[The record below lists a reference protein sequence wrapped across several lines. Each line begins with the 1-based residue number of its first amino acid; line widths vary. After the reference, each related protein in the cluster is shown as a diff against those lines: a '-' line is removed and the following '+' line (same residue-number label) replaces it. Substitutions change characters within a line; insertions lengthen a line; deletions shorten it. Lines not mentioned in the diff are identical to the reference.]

1 MKAKLSLDS
10 CIKENVCLITHHP
23 FWAEPLGC
31 GTLISARYDL
41 LKKFCQ
47 NVYVLYIASA
57 NAPMPHAP
65 RPMPGGSLNVSGAF
79 KAEHISAIKEFLKNY
94 NIFTCYFSYD
104 HYGFLTEF
112 TECKNVVEIHD
123 VMHLREAQ
131 FNKFG
136 YDAPSKANKA
146 DEIKSLQ
153 RYDYVLSLNLNEV
166 EYLRKNGITNAR
178 YLPPNLPFNNEYTSS
193 DYDSF
198 GLIGSMAKP
207 NLDGFQS
214 LNIALTRSDKF
225 VLAGPIS
232 INKNVVSNV
241 GGSANKLGIV
251 ESPSLFYSVVGVA
264 LSPVRFGGGLKIKVF
279 EALSF
284 GKPVLATQH
293 SIDGFPQNIED
304 VVTVVDDITSWNLDT
319 IKTAFEIPNS
329 LIKDFFCQVSASNI
343 VWIFF
348 EKFYSCCCIH
358 TLVLCNESVSE

>member
-348 EKFYSCCCIH
+348 EKFYSCC
-358 TLVLCNESVSE
+358 

>member
-31 GTLISARYDL
+31 GTLIRARYDL

-47 NVYVLYIASA
+47 NVYVLYITSS
-57 NAPMPHAP
+57 NSKCPL
-65 RPMPGGSLNVSGAF
+65 PGGSLNLSGAF
-79 KAEHISAIKEFLKNY
+79 KAEHISAIKEFLKNH
-94 NIFTCYFSYD
+94 NISTCYFSYD
-104 HYGFLTEF
+104 QYGFLTEF

-207 NLDGFQS
+207 NLDGFQG
-214 LNIALTRSDKF
+214 LNIELTRSDKF

-251 ESPSLFYSVVGVA
+251 ETPSLFYSVVGVA

-319 IKTAFEIPNS
+319 IKTASEIPSS
-329 LIKDFFCQVSASNI
+329 LIKDFFVSSFSEQHC
-343 VWIFF
+343 VDIFR
-348 EKFYSCCCIH
+348 E
-358 TLVLCNESVSE
+358 VL

>member
-65 RPMPGGSLNVSGAF
+65 CPMPGGFLNVSGAF
-79 KAEHISAIKEFLKNY
+79 KAKHISAVKEFLKNY
-94 NIFTCYFSYD
+94 NISTCYFSYD

-136 YDAPSKANKA
+136 YDAPFKSNKA

-319 IKTAFEIPNS
+319 IKTASEIPSS
-329 LIKDFFCQVSASNI
+329 LIKDFFVSSFSEQHC
-343 VWIFF
+343 VDIFR
-348 EKFYSCCCIH
+348 E
-358 TLVLCNESVSE
+358 VL

>member
-94 NIFTCYFSYD
+94 NISTCYFSYD

-251 ESPSLFYSVVGVA
+251 ETPSLFYSVVGVA

-319 IKTAFEIPNS
+319 IKTASEIPSS
-329 LIKDFFCQVSASNI
+329 LIKDFFVSSFSEQHC
-343 VWIFF
+343 VDIFR
-348 EKFYSCCCIH
+348 E
-358 TLVLCNESVSE
+358 VL

>member
-319 IKTAFEIPNS
+319 IKTASEIPSS
-329 LIKDFFCQVSASNI
+329 LIKDFFVSSFSEQHC
-343 VWIFF
+343 VDIFR
-348 EKFYSCCCIH
+348 E
-358 TLVLCNESVSE
+358 VL

>member
-94 NIFTCYFSYD
+94 NISTCYFSYD

-319 IKTAFEIPNS
+319 IKTASEIPSS
-329 LIKDFFCQVSASNI
+329 LIKDFFVSSFSEQHC
-343 VWIFF
+343 VDIFR
-348 EKFYSCCCIH
+348 E
-358 TLVLCNESVSE
+358 VL

>member
-10 CIKENVCLITHHP
+10 YIKENVCLITHHP

-94 NIFTCYFSYD
+94 NISTCYFSYD

-251 ESPSLFYSVVGVA
+251 ETPSLFYSVVGVA

-319 IKTAFEIPNS
+319 IKTASEIPSS
-329 LIKDFFCQVSASNI
+329 LIKDFFVSSFSEQHC
-343 VWIFF
+343 VDIFR
-348 EKFYSCCCIH
+348 E
-358 TLVLCNESVSE
+358 VL

>member
-1 MKAKLSLDS
+1 M
-10 CIKENVCLITHHP
+10 
-23 FWAEPLGC
+23 
-31 GTLISARYDL
+31 
-41 LKKFCQ
+41 LKKLCQ
-47 NVYVLYIASA
+47 
-57 NAPMPHAP
+57 
-65 RPMPGGSLNVSGAF
+65 
-79 KAEHISAIKEFLKNY
+79 
-94 NIFTCYFSYD
+94 
-104 HYGFLTEF
+104 
-112 TECKNVVEIHD
+112 
-123 VMHLREAQ
+123 
-131 FNKFG
+131 
-136 YDAPSKANKA
+136 
-146 DEIKSLQ
+146 
-153 RYDYVLSLNLNEV
+153 
-166 EYLRKNGITNAR
+166 
-178 YLPPNLPFNNEYTSS
+178 NLPFNNGYTSP

-241 GGSANKLGIV
+241 GGSANKLGIA

-319 IKTAFEIPNS
+319 IKTASEIPSS
-329 LIKDFFCQVSASNI
+329 LIKDFFVSSFSEQHC
-343 VWIFF
+343 VDIFR
-348 EKFYSCCCIH
+348 E
-358 TLVLCNESVSE
+358 VL

>member
-10 CIKENVCLITHHP
+10 YIKENVCLITHHP

-47 NVYVLYIASA
+47 NVYVLYITSA

-94 NIFTCYFSYD
+94 NISTCYFSYD

-251 ESPSLFYSVVGVA
+251 ETPSLFYSVVGVA

-319 IKTAFEIPNS
+319 IKTASEIPSS
-329 LIKDFFCQVSASNI
+329 LIKDFFVSSFSEQHC
-343 VWIFF
+343 VDIFR
-348 EKFYSCCCIH
+348 E
-358 TLVLCNESVSE
+358 VL

>member
-1 MKAKLSLDS
+1 MKAKLILDS

-47 NVYVLYIASA
+47 NVYVLYITSA

-94 NIFTCYFSYD
+94 NISTCYFSYD

-251 ESPSLFYSVVGVA
+251 ETPSLFYSVVGVA

-319 IKTAFEIPNS
+319 IKTASEIPSS
-329 LIKDFFCQVSASNI
+329 LIKDFFVSSFSEQHC
-343 VWIFF
+343 VDIFR
-348 EKFYSCCCIH
+348 E
-358 TLVLCNESVSE
+358 VL

>member
-10 CIKENVCLITHHP
+10 YIKENVCLITHHP

-47 NVYVLYIASA
+47 NVYVLYITSA

-94 NIFTCYFSYD
+94 NISTCYFSYD

-136 YDAPSKANKA
+136 YDAPYKVNKA

-232 INKNVVSNV
+232 TNNDVVSNL

-251 ESPSLFYSVVGVA
+251 ESPSSFYSVVGVA

-319 IKTAFEIPNS
+319 IKTASEIPSS
-329 LIKDFFCQVSASNI
+329 LIKDFFVSSFSEQNC
-343 VWIFF
+343 VDIFR
-348 EKFYSCCCIH
+348 E
-358 TLVLCNESVSE
+358 VL

>member
-47 NVYVLYIASA
+47 NVYVLYITSA

-94 NIFTCYFSYD
+94 NISTCYFSYD

-319 IKTAFEIPNS
+319 IKTASEIPSS
-329 LIKDFFCQVSASNI
+329 LIKDFFVSSFSEQHC
-343 VWIFF
+343 VDIFR
-348 EKFYSCCCIH
+348 E
-358 TLVLCNESVSE
+358 VL

>member
-94 NIFTCYFSYD
+94 NISTCYFSYD

-251 ESPSLFYSVVGVA
+251 ETPSLFYSVVGVA

-319 IKTAFEIPNS
+319 IKTASEIPSS
-329 LIKDFFCQVSASNI
+329 LIKDFFLSSFSEQHCVD
-343 VWIFF
+343 IFR
-348 EKFYSCCCIH
+348 E
-358 TLVLCNESVSE
+358 VL

>member
-10 CIKENVCLITHHP
+10 YIKENVCLITHHP

-47 NVYVLYIASA
+47 NVYVLYITSA

-94 NIFTCYFSYD
+94 NISTCYFSYD

-207 NLDGFQS
+207 NLDGFQG

-251 ESPSLFYSVVGVA
+251 ETPSLFYSVVGVA

-319 IKTAFEIPNS
+319 IKTASEIPSS
-329 LIKDFFCQVSASNI
+329 LIKDFFVSSFSEQHC
-343 VWIFF
+343 VDIFR
-348 EKFYSCCCIH
+348 E
-358 TLVLCNESVSE
+358 VL

>member
-47 NVYVLYIASA
+47 NVYVLYITSA

-94 NIFTCYFSYD
+94 NISTCYFSYD

-232 INKNVVSNV
+232 INNDVVSNL
-241 GGSANKLGIV
+241 GGSVNKLGIV
-251 ESPSLFYSVVGVA
+251 ESPSSFYSVVGVA

-319 IKTAFEIPNS
+319 IKTASEIPSS
-329 LIKDFFCQVSASNI
+329 LIKDFFVSSFSEQHC
-343 VWIFF
+343 VDIFR
-348 EKFYSCCCIH
+348 E
-358 TLVLCNESVSE
+358 VL

>member
-47 NVYVLYIASA
+47 NVYVLYITSA

-94 NIFTCYFSYD
+94 NISTCYFSYD

-251 ESPSLFYSVVGVA
+251 ETPSLFYSVVGVA

-319 IKTAFEIPNS
+319 IKTASEIPSS
-329 LIKDFFCQVSASNI
+329 LIKDFFVSSFSEQHC
-343 VWIFF
+343 VDIFR
-348 EKFYSCCCIH
+348 E
-358 TLVLCNESVSE
+358 VL

>member
-241 GGSANKLGIV
+241 GGSANKLGIA

-319 IKTAFEIPNS
+319 IKTASEIPSS
-329 LIKDFFCQVSASNI
+329 LIKDFFVSSFSEQHC
-343 VWIFF
+343 VDIFR
-348 EKFYSCCCIH
+348 E
-358 TLVLCNESVSE
+358 VL